1 MNYKNVNFVKLF
13 WATFMFIKINGE
25 KPHIILIVA
34 DDLGWNDIGFHGS
47 KEIST
52 PNIDRLATNGV
63 VLDNY
68 YVLPICTPSRSAI
81 MTGRYPIHTG
91 MQQDTI
97 YGPNPYGVSLN
108 EKFLPQYLK
117 QQGYKTYG
125 VGKWHLGFF
134 AKEYTPTYRGF
145 DSYYGSYLGKGDYWN
160 HSNTETFSGLDLH
173 DNEKG
178 VFSQDGAYNTE
189 MYTSKAISYI
199 SNHNCSEPLF
209 LYLAFQAVHSSNS
222 EVEPLQAPQ
231 EWIDKFSYIKHE
243 QRRKYAAMLA
253 YMDYG
258 IGRVHEALIEKKM
271 LDNSVIIFTTDNGGP
286 SNGFNNNWAN
296 NFPLRGVKAT
306 LFEGGVR
313 GVGFVYSKLIEM
325 SRVSHDLI
333 HVTDWLPTLVSLAGG
348 NVTDISFLDGF
359 DQWATLQNKQSS
371 QRNEILL
378 NIDEHVWKNEA
389 LRVGSWKLIKEGLK
403 NWDGWYPP
411 PSYNESMDESLNS
424 SILKCGHDFPV
435 VINHC
440 DDYCL
445 FHVVE
450 DPCEIVDLSKKFP
463 DVLATMM
470 YRLNI
475 YKQSMVPPRNNMTI
489 DSRSDPKL
497 HNGVWQPW
505 EISSN
510 IGCSKI

>member
-1 MNYKNVNFVKLF
+1 MNYENINFVIF
-13 WATFMFIKINGE
+13 WATFMIIKINGE

-108 EKFLPQYLK
+108 ETFLPQYLK

-160 HSNTETFSGLDLH
+160 HSNTETFTGLDLH
-173 DNEKG
+173 DNEKVIIG
-178 VFSQDGAYNTE
+178 VFSQDGVYNTE

-222 EVEPLQAPQ
+222 EVDPLQAPQ

-258 IGRVHEALIEKKM
+258 IGRVHEALNEKKM

-306 LFEGGVR
+306 LFEG
-313 GVGFVYSKLIEM
+313 
-325 SRVSHDLI
+325 
-333 HVTDWLPTLVSLAGG
+333 
-348 NVTDISFLDGF
+348 
-359 DQWATLQNKQSS
+359 
-371 QRNEILL
+371 
-378 NIDEHVWKNEA
+378 
-389 LRVGSWKLIKEGLK
+389 LK

-411 PSYNESMDESLNS
+411 PSYNESMNDSLNS
-424 SILKCGHDFPV
+424 STVKCGHDFPV

-475 YKQSMVPPRNNMTI
+475 YKQSMVPPRNNMTV

-510 IGCSKI
+510 MGCSKI